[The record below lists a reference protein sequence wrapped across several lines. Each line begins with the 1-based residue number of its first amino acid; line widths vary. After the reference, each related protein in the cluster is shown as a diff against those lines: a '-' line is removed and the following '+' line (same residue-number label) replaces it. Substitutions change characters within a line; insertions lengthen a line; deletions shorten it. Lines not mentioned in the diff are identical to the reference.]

1 MKVLLVDDHALLR
14 DGIALL
20 MANEF
25 PDLDLLQAGT
35 LAEAREA
42 IAQHDDIRLVLLDLT
57 LPDGN
62 GLAELPWFAEAAPG
76 ARLVALSADESKET
90 VLGAISAGAAGY
102 VPKSVQSGAMLEALR
117 SVLDGGVYLP
127 DAVLERR
134 AAPRPDSPARVP
146 KALGPEDLGF
156 SPRQADVL
164 RMLIDGK
171 PNKTISR
178 ELEMSESTV
187 KTHLAAI
194 FRKLEA
200 NSRTQAVVAAARL
213 GLRLGAEGA
222 LPLKPR

>member
-42 IAQHDDIRLVLLDLT
+42 ITQHGDIRLVLLDLT

-62 GLAELPWFAEAAPG
+62 GLAELPWLAEVAPE

-117 SVLDGGVYLP
+117 TVLDGGVYLP

-134 AAPRPDSPARVP
+134 AEPRPGSPAWVP
-146 KALGPEDLGF
+146 RPLGPEDLGF

-194 FRKLEA
+194 FRKLDA

-213 GLRLGAEGA
+213 GLRLGTEGA
-222 LPLKPR
+222 MPLRSQ

>member
-25 PDLDLLQAGT
+25 SELELLQAGT

-42 IAQHDDIRLVLLDLT
+42 IAQHGDIRLVLLDLT

-62 GLAELPWFAEAAPG
+62 GLAELPWFAEAVPE
-76 ARLVALSADESKET
+76 ARLVALSADETKET
-90 VLGAISAGAAGY
+90 VLGAISAGASGY

-117 SVLDGGVYLP
+117 TVLDGGVYLP
-127 DAVLERR
+127 EAVMDRR
-134 AAPRPDSPARVP
+134 AAPRPGSPGWAP
-146 KALGPEDLGF
+146 KPLSPEDLGF

-222 LPLKPR
+222 LPVRPR

>member
-25 PDLDLLQAGT
+25 SELELLQAGT
-35 LAEAREA
+35 LAEARDT

-62 GLAELPWFAEAAPG
+62 GLAALPWFAEAAPE
-76 ARLVALSADESKET
+76 ARLVALSADETKET
-90 VLGAISAGAAGY
+90 VLGAISAGASGY

-117 SVLDGGVYLP
+117 TVLDGGVYLP

-134 AAPRPDSPARVP
+134 AAPRPGSPGWVP
-146 KALGPEDLGF
+146 KPLGPEDLGF

-164 RMLIDGK
+164 RLLIDGK
-171 PNKTISR
+171 PNKAISR
-178 ELEMSESTV
+178 ELEMSDSTV

-194 FRKLEA
+194 FRKLDA

-222 LPLKPR
+222 LPLRPH

>member
-35 LAEAREA
+35 LAEARAA

-62 GLAELPWFAEAAPG
+62 GLAELPWFAEAARG

-90 VLGAISAGAAGY
+90 VLAAISAGAAGY

-117 SVLDGGVYLP
+117 TVLDGGVYLP

-134 AAPRPDSPARVP
+134 AAPRRGNSSWVP
-146 KALGPEDLGF
+146 KALGPQDLGF

-171 PNKTISR
+171 PNKSISR

-187 KTHLAAI
+187 KTHLSAI
-194 FRKLEA
+194 FRKLKA
-200 NSRTQAVVAAARL
+200 KSRTQAVVAAARL
-213 GLRLGAEGA
+213 GLRLGA
-222 LPLKPR
+222 

>member
-25 PDLDLLQAGT
+25 SELELLQAGT

-62 GLAELPWFAEAAPG
+62 GLAELPWFAEAVPQ
-76 ARLVALSADESKET
+76 ARLVALSADETKET
-90 VLGAISAGAAGY
+90 VLGAISAGASGY

-117 SVLDGGVYLP
+117 TVLDGGVYLP
-127 DAVLERR
+127 EAVMERR
-134 AAPRPDSPARVP
+134 AVPRPGSPGWAPRP
-146 KALGPEDLGF
+146 LGPEDLGF

-171 PNKTISR
+171 PNKAISR

-213 GLRLGAEGA
+213 GLRLAEGA
-222 LPLKPR
+222 LPVRPR